1 MNENSY
7 FNPEDM
13 RAQCDAAINNLE
25 EDNRAN
31 GIIEEKIMEFITE
44 HALAG
49 KAFEAAKQQMLDYV
63 AVLHAMKLANEADI
77 ADFRYLKLMSIGSEI
92 DGSFILSEKED
103 ALSER
108 KINGEKAEKY
118 RKKAQKEQSML
129 IRQQYMT
136 KVAHYMAMEVIN
148 QELYNELQK
157 EEEKYD
163 AIESLTN
170 GLFEQGT
177 TIRLVVENA
186 LSSMQGAFQN
196 GVYVPD
202 MQAGWRGEIS
212 ALLNGSKK
220 ENKGNAGLKE
230 NKVFEGDIPIEIE
243 NQLLKMGYT
252 QGEINVLRQYG
263 VSLNYNDICNLK
275 LTVGTEKICRSE
287 DARALMYNGKVYYI
301 YVPKSEPMYDSI
313 WKLDWKKVLTRTEFD
328 LAAGTLGISLEDIPK
343 EEINISNSGYKV
355 QEEKI
360 SRNDKNATTASIMH
374 LVIGMENFVVS
385 ALKHVEVVLVFESS
399 GDSRRVT
406 ISVGDSQKRLEFQQN
421 DYSALVNTYQS
432 ATDWMSQK
440 YASDYAKGIYQTITG
455 ESVPDVNSAYT
466 VTGTIDQQHR
476 ECNISGYLSYSETG
490 KLLYTPLVLPGD
502 SAYVAEC
509 MKYTGFFPKKILD
522 FTDLLS
528 NPVTADEKVRKIL
541 EEALEEK

>member
-44 HALAG
+44 HTLAG

-92 DGSFILSEKED
+92 DGNFILSEKEG

-202 MQAGWRGEIS
+202 MQAGWRKEINQEYQNY
-212 ALLNGSKK
+212 LLR
-220 ENKGNAGLKE
+220 
-230 NKVFEGDIPIEIE
+230 F
-243 NQLLKMGYT
+243 GYT
-252 QGEINVLRQYG
+252 QEEIDILKIMG
-263 VSLNYNDICNLK
+263 VNITYKDIMNLK
-275 LTVGTEKICRSE
+275 ATMGNEKVFISE
-287 DARALMYNGKVYYI
+287 DYKALLYQGKVYI
-301 YVPKSEPMYDSI
+301 IDVPKDEMSYQGT
-313 WKLDWKKVLTRTEFD
+313 WKKDGQMTLTKTEFD
-328 LAAGTLGISLEDIPK
+328 WAAGILGINLEDIPK
-343 EEINISNSGYKV
+343 EELFDHNGKHRLQRAEVSGK
-355 QEEKI
+355 
-360 SRNDKNATTASIMH
+360 DKNVTTAVALHIIMGIESFFVSSLEH
-374 LVIGMENFVVS
+374 MEIKVF
-385 ALKHVEVVLVFESS
+385 FESS
-399 GDSRRVT
+399 GNQRKAT
-406 ISVGDSQKRLEFQQN
+406 IMVGDSQTRLRMQEI
-421 DYSALVNTYQS
+421 DYGMPVNTYRDS
-432 ATDWMSQK
+432 SGVLGNK
-440 YASDYAKGIYQTITG
+440 YASDYAIGMYKMITGKEVPDKNDTYTITG
-455 ESVPDVNSAYT
+455 TLDER
-466 VTGTIDQQHR
+466 HR
-476 ECNISGYLSYSETG
+476 ETNINGYLSYSEDG
-490 KLLYTPLVLPGD
+490 ELLYTPLIYAGD
-502 SAYVAEC
+502 TAYISTCQKFTGYNAKEILEFTDMLSNSVVADDE
-509 MKYTGFFPKKILD
+509 MKKIL
-522 FTDLLS
+522 
-528 NPVTADEKVRKIL
+528 EQ
-541 EEALEEK
+541 ALEEYDNGK

>member
-13 RAQCDAAINNLE
+13 RSQCDAAINNLE

-44 HALAG
+44 HTLAG

-92 DGSFILSEKED
+92 DGNFILSEKEG

-202 MQAGWRGEIS
+202 M
-212 ALLNGSKK
+212 
-220 ENKGNAGLKE
+220 
-230 NKVFEGDIPIEIE
+230 
-243 NQLLKMGYT
+243 
-252 QGEINVLRQYG
+252 
-263 VSLNYNDICNLK
+263 
-275 LTVGTEKICRSE
+275 
-287 DARALMYNGKVYYI
+287 
-301 YVPKSEPMYDSI
+301 
-313 WKLDWKKVLTRTEFD
+313 
-328 LAAGTLGISLEDIPK
+328 
-343 EEINISNSGYKV
+343 
-355 QEEKI
+355 
-360 SRNDKNATTASIMH
+360 
-374 LVIGMENFVVS
+374 
-385 ALKHVEVVLVFESS
+385 
-399 GDSRRVT
+399 
-406 ISVGDSQKRLEFQQN
+406 
-421 DYSALVNTYQS
+421 
-432 ATDWMSQK
+432 
-440 YASDYAKGIYQTITG
+440 
-455 ESVPDVNSAYT
+455 
-466 VTGTIDQQHR
+466 
-476 ECNISGYLSYSETG
+476 
-490 KLLYTPLVLPGD
+490 
-502 SAYVAEC
+502 
-509 MKYTGFFPKKILD
+509 
-522 FTDLLS
+522 
-528 NPVTADEKVRKIL
+528 
-541 EEALEEK
+541 

>member
-44 HALAG
+44 YALAG

-92 DGSFILSEKED
+92 DGSFILLEKED

-186 LSSMQGAFQN
+186 LSSMQEAFQN

-202 MQAGWRGEIS
+202 MQAGWRKEINQEYQNY
-212 ALLNGSKK
+212 LLR
-220 ENKGNAGLKE
+220 
-230 NKVFEGDIPIEIE
+230 F
-243 NQLLKMGYT
+243 GYT
-252 QGEINVLRQYG
+252 QEEIDILKIMG
-263 VSLNYNDICNLK
+263 VNITYKDIMNLK
-275 LTVGTEKICRSE
+275 TTMGNEKVFISE
-287 DARALMYNGKVYYI
+287 DYKALLYQGKVYI
-301 YVPKSEPMYDSI
+301 IDVP
-313 WKLDWKKVLTRTEFD
+313 
-328 LAAGTLGISLEDIPK
+328 
-343 EEINISNSGYKV
+343 
-355 QEEKI
+355 
-360 SRNDKNATTASIMH
+360 
-374 LVIGMENFVVS
+374 
-385 ALKHVEVVLVFESS
+385 
-399 GDSRRVT
+399 
-406 ISVGDSQKRLEFQQN
+406 
-421 DYSALVNTYQS
+421 
-432 ATDWMSQK
+432 
-440 YASDYAKGIYQTITG
+440 
-455 ESVPDVNSAYT
+455 
-466 VTGTIDQQHR
+466 
-476 ECNISGYLSYSETG
+476 
-490 KLLYTPLVLPGD
+490 
-502 SAYVAEC
+502 
-509 MKYTGFFPKKILD
+509 
-522 FTDLLS
+522 
-528 NPVTADEKVRKIL
+528 
-541 EEALEEK
+541 